1 MIAVHWTVWGVVAF
15 GLTAASV
22 WLLDPVARRFGLVD
36 HPAGRK
42 DHAHPTP
49 VTGGIA
55 MLLAVLVCGAFMF
68 DGLGRASL
76 GFALAA
82 VILVVVGAADDRFDL
97 PWWSRMLVQVGAA
110 LILVYVGDIRIDN
123 LGSMFGPE
131 IASMGIWSVPFTV
144 FAVVGAINAV
154 NMADGADGLAGS
166 LVFACLVML
175 GIEAAYAGNAAVLAR
190 TPILLGAV
198 AGFLVFNLRWPGRKQ
213 AAVFM
218 GNSGSALLGL
228 IIACFVCRLTQ
239 DPRHGVDPV
248 LALWLLPVP
257 LVDCLVLMVRR
268 LRHGH
273 SPFSPDHNHVHY
285 LMREAG
291 FGPTRSALVLVAFS
305 VACWLLATLSLRMG
319 APHVAVF
326 VAFVVMCLTWF
337 WITSRRERALGMFR
351 VLSTLTGGRALQP
364 LAGSDHAR
372 PETP

>member
-1 MIAVHWTVWGVVAF
+1 
-15 GLTAASV
+15 
-22 WLLDPVARRFGLVD
+22 
-36 HPAGRK
+36 
-42 DHAHPTP
+42 
-49 VTGGIA
+49 
-55 MLLAVLVCGAFMF
+55 
-68 DGLGRASL
+68 LGRASL

-82 VILVVVGAADDRFDL
+82 SVLVVMGVLDDRYDL

-110 LILVYVGDIRIDN
+110 VILVYVGGIRIDN

-131 IASMGIWSVPFTV
+131 ISSMGRWSVPFTV

-175 GIEAAYAGNAAVLAR
+175 GIEAAYAGNTPVLVR
-190 TPILLGAV
+190 TPVLLGAV
-198 AGFLVFNLRWPGRKQ
+198 AGFLLFNLRWPGRKQ
-213 AAVFM
+213 AVAFM

-228 IIACFVCRLTQ
+228 VIACFVCRLTQ
-239 DPRHGVDPV
+239 DPRHAVDPV

-305 VACWLLATLSLRMG
+305 VACWLLATLSLRLG
-319 APHVAVF
+319 APPVAVF
-326 VAFVVMCLTWF
+326 AAFVVMCLTWF
-337 WITSRRERALGMFR
+337 WATSRRERAVGMLR
-351 VLSTLTGGRALQP
+351 VLSKLTGGHLALATPLERARTEAP
-364 LAGSDHAR
+364 
-372 PETP
+372 

>member
-1 MIAVHWTVWGVVAF
+1 MNAVAPSLWGIAAFVLTVG
-15 GLTAASV
+15 TV
-22 WLLDPVARRFGLVD
+22 WLLNPIALRFALVD
-36 HPAGRK
+36 RPAGRK
-42 DHAHPTP
+42 DHAEPTP

-55 MLLAVLVCGAFMF
+55 MLLAVLVCGAFVF
-68 DGLGRASL
+68 DGLGRGSM

-82 VILVVVGAADDRFDL
+82 VMLVVVGVLDDRYDL
-97 PWWSRMLVQVGAA
+97 PWWSRMLVQVAAA
-110 LILVYVGDIRIDN
+110 LVLVYVGDVRIER
-123 LGSMFGPE
+123 LGSMFGPQ
-131 IASMGIWSVPFTV
+131 IDSMGVWSTPFTV

-175 GIEAAYAGNAAVLAR
+175 ALVAFHAGNASVYQHM
-190 TPILLGAV
+190 PILIGAV
-198 AGFLVFNLRWPGRKQ
+198 AGFLVFNFRWPGRKH

-228 IIACFVCRLTQ
+228 VIACFIARLTQ
-239 DPRHGVDPV
+239 NVQHPVDPV

-257 LVDCLVLMVRR
+257 LIDCLVLMLRR

-305 VACWLLATLSLRMG
+305 VGCGLLALLALHVG
-319 APHVAVF
+319 IAPVEVF
-326 VAFVVMCLTWF
+326 GAFVCLCLLWY
-337 WITSRRERALGMFR
+337 WITSRRARAVGMFR
-351 VLSTLTGGRALQP
+351 VLRKLLGGRAPVAVPQP
-364 LAGSDHAR
+364 GQVGSK
-372 PETP
+372 